1 MVIYAM
7 GGSEGTAVEA
17 ASRTGR
23 RESGEKLLVKSTS
36 TSAFSLQT
44 SLLNLS
50 LHMNTAFL
58 CMCVHSTVHSCACN
72 EKN

>member
-23 RESGEKLLVKSTS
+23 RESGEKLLVKS
-36 TSAFSLQT
+36 
-44 SLLNLS
+44 
-50 LHMNTAFL
+50 LHLRLFPSDIAPESQSSYEYSISVY
-58 CMCVHSTVHSCACN
+58 MCVCSTVHSSACN

>member
-23 RESGEKLLVKSTS
+23 RESGEKLLVKSLHLRLFPS
-36 TSAFSLQT
+36 DIAPESQSL
-44 SLLNLS
+44 
-50 LHMNTAFL
+50 
-58 CMCVHSTVHSCACN
+58 
-72 EKN
+72 